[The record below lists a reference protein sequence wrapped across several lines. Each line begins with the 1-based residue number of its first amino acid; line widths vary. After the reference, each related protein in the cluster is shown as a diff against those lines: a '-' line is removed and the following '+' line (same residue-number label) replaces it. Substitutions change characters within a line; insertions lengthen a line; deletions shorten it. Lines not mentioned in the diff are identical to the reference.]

1 MTAPA
6 LALAAAGLACCWAAC
21 QMLLSG
27 WPLAYEAVAWG
38 AGLWLV
44 LCAVAAAGGAMRSD
58 ARRVALDGAALLR

>member
-6 LALAAAGLACCWAAC
+6 LALAASGLACCWAAC

-44 LCAVAAAGGAMRSD
+44 LCAVAASGGD
-58 ARRVALDGAALLR
+58 AE